1 MKKSQIHIINL
12 VILFVYMVVI
22 TAAYKDG
29 VLILSVLPIALH
41 VLINFILFLV
51 NISSDRPIGLTYLL
65 SSLLVLLIGFSS
77 CLGLSNLGTGL
88 NL

>member
-1 MKKSQIHIINL
+1 MMVIIAAYND
-12 VILFVYMVVI
+12 VVLFVSVI
-22 TAAYKDG
+22 
-29 VLILSVLPIALH
+29 PIALH

-51 NISSDRPIGLTYLL
+51 NISSDRPLGLTYLL

-77 CLGLSNLGTGL
+77 CLGLSNLGRGL